1 MVAFNFETNFKLKNK
16 KLLEDWICEV
26 VKTHGFTVGEINYI
40 FCDDAYLHK
49 LNIAFLQHDTLTDVI
64 SFYNT
69 IGKLISGDIFI
80 SVERVADNA
89 KDYKVSFDNELRR
102 VMIHGV
108 LHYIGFK
115 DKTIPEKTKMTAAE
129 YQALM
134 LLSS

>member
-1 MVAFNFETNFKLKNK
+1 MVAFNFETNFKLKNE

-26 VKTHGFTVGEINYI
+26 VKTHGFTVGEINFI
-40 FCDDAYLHK
+40 FCDDTYLHE

-64 SFYNT
+64 SFDNT
-69 IGKLISGDIFI
+69 IGKLISGDVFI

-115 DKTIPEKTKMTAAE
+115 DKTILEKTKMTAAE
-129 YQALM
+129 DQALM
-134 LLSS
+134 LLKN

>member
-1 MVAFNFETNFKLKNK
+1 MVAFNFETDFKLKNE

-26 VKTHGFTVGEINYI
+26 VKTHGFTVGEINFI
-40 FCDDAYLHK
+40 FCDDTYLHE

-64 SFYNT
+64 SFDNT
-69 IGKLISGDIFI
+69 IGKLISGDVFI
-80 SVERVADNA
+80 SVERVVDNA

-115 DKTIPEKTKMTAAE
+115 DKTILEKTKMTAAE
-129 YQALM
+129 DQALM
-134 LLSS
+134 LLKN

>member
-1 MVAFNFETNFKLKNK
+1 MVAFNFETNFKLKNE

-26 VKTHGFTVGEINYI
+26 VKTHGFTVGEINFI
-40 FCDDAYLHK
+40 FCDDTYLHE

-64 SFYNT
+64 SFDNT
-69 IGKLISGDIFI
+69 IGKLISGDVFI

-115 DKTIPEKTKMTAAE
+115 DKTILEKTKMTAAE
-129 YQALM
+129 DQALM
-134 LLSS
+134 LLNN

>member
-1 MVAFNFETNFKLKNK
+1 MVAFNFETNFKLKNE

-26 VKTHGFTVGEINYI
+26 VKTHGFTVGEINFI
-40 FCDDAYLHK
+40 FCDDTYLHG

-64 SFYNT
+64 SFDNT
-69 IGKLISGDIFI
+69 IGKLISGDVFI

-115 DKTIPEKTKMTAAE
+115 DKTILEKTKMTAAE
-129 YQALM
+129 DQALM
-134 LLSS
+134 LLKN

>member
-1 MVAFNFETNFKLKNK
+1 MVAFNFETNFKLKNE

-26 VKTHGFTVGEINYI
+26 VKSHGFTVGEINFI
-40 FCDDAYLHK
+40 FCDDTYLHE
-49 LNIAFLQHDTLTDVI
+49 LNIAFLQHNTLTDVI
-64 SFYNT
+64 SFDNT

-115 DKTIPEKTKMTAAE
+115 DKTILEKTKMTAAE
-129 YQALM
+129 DQALM
-134 LLSS
+134 LLKY

>member
-1 MVAFNFETNFKLKNK
+1 MVAFNFETNFKLKNE

-26 VKTHGFTVGEINYI
+26 VKTHGFTVGEINFI
-40 FCDDAYLHK
+40 FCDDTYLHE

-64 SFYNT
+64 SFDNT
-69 IGKLISGDIFI
+69 IGKLISGDVFI

-115 DKTIPEKTKMTAAE
+115 DKTIFEKTKMTAAE
-129 YQALM
+129 DQALT
-134 LLSS
+134 LLNN

>member
-1 MVAFNFETNFKLKNK
+1 MVAFNFETNFKLKNE

-26 VKTHGFTVGEINYI
+26 VKTHGFTVGEINFI
-40 FCDDAYLHK
+40 FCDDTYLHE

-64 SFYNT
+64 SFDNT
-69 IGKLISGDIFI
+69 IGKLISGDVFI

-108 LHYIGFK
+108 LHYICFK
-115 DKTIPEKTKMTAAE
+115 DKTILEKTKMTAAE
-129 YQALM
+129 DQALM
-134 LLSS
+134 LLKN

>member
-1 MVAFNFETNFKLKNK
+1 MVAFNFETNFKLKNE

-26 VKTHGFTVGEINYI
+26 VKSHGFTVGEINFI
-40 FCDDAYLHK
+40 FCDDTYLQG

-64 SFYNT
+64 SFDNT
-69 IGKLISGDIFI
+69 IGKLISGDVFI

-115 DKTIPEKTKMTAAE
+115 DKTILEKTKMTAAE
-129 YQALM
+129 DQALM
-134 LLSS
+134 FLKN

>member
-1 MVAFNFETNFKLKNK
+1 MVAFNFETNFKLKNE

-26 VKTHGFTVGEINYI
+26 VKSHGFTVGEINFI
-40 FCDDAYLHK
+40 FCDDTYLHE
-49 LNIAFLQHDTLTDVI
+49 LNIAFLQHNTLTDVI
-64 SFYNT
+64 SFDNT
-69 IGKLISGDIFI
+69 IGKLISGDVFI

-115 DKTIPEKTKMTAAE
+115 DKTILEKTKMTAAE
-129 YQALM
+129 DQALM
-134 LLSS
+134 LLKY

>member
-64 SFYNT
+64 SFDNT

-129 YQALM
+129 DQALM

>member
-1 MVAFNFETNFKLKNK
+1 MVAFNIETNFKLKNE

-26 VKTHGFTVGEINYI
+26 VKTHGFTVGEINFI
-40 FCDDAYLHK
+40 FYDDTYLYE

-64 SFYNT
+64 SFDNT
-69 IGKLISGDIFI
+69 IGKLISGDVFI

-115 DKTIPEKTKMTAAE
+115 DKTILEKTKMTAAE
-129 YQALM
+129 DQALM
-134 LLSS
+134 LLNN